1 LNHFGTDLD
10 FSEDTLRN
18 AITHNVQLKYVKRK
32 LRASLDHL
40 TVSDL
45 GEESDLRLHLNTRF
59 TYHMSPGSSLNLIS
73 MYRYKSEIYP
83 DYLWLNSFI
92 KVNMHYFNWALEVQ
106 AQGEPDTIFDD
117 KFSVWMRFVRQL

>member
-1 LNHFGTDLD
+1 M
-10 FSEDTLRN
+10 FSE
-18 AITHNVQLKYVKRK
+18 LKYVKRK